1 MFWKLIYVSYCCHNV
16 VKKWVDRF
24 FFFCIILLLLLL
36 LLSKPCFWKT
46 YELVDFLPR
55 QKFTRPSNI
64 VVTSAK
70 NLVLLK
76 CKPRCLALYK
86 IIFFLADI
94 AAKLRICWNNRLLYP
109 LVVIIDSELR
119 KRMKKFDDTMLI
131 FKITKR
137 KNACSVR
144 SVKLLNSRLLLVL

>member
-86 IIFFLADI
+86 IIFFFGRYSS
-94 AAKLRICWNNRLLYP
+94 KTKNLLKQP
-109 LVVIIDSELR
+109 VIIPVSRYYRLWVEE
-119 KRMKKFDDTMLI
+119 KNE
-131 FKITKR
+131 KIWWH
-137 KNACSVR
+137 NV
-144 SVKLLNSRLLLVL
+144 NI